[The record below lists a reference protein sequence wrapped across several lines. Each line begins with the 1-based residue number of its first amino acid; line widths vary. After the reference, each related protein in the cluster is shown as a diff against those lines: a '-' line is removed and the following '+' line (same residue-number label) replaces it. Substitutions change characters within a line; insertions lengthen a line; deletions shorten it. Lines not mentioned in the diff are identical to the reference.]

1 MKTRNLKYFL
11 VKNKNIRISS
21 VNLRRTPCDTDF
33 IKQGR
38 KL

>member
-11 VKNKNIRISS
+11 VKNKNIRIS